1 MRIVLDGE
9 NISAN
14 NIPIYE
20 AIKILQSIQNMASLI
35 NEINEK
41 GPYANLK
48 PSQLNPKK
56 VTLAVTSISP
66 GCAVLNVEPFN
77 PQLGLVGVK
86 SNSQQVLEQM
96 EKLFV
101 SISENNSDSVISMF
115 PYSEQR
121 ESVLKQVK
129 YMLHTDSVS
138 VGILTSDD
146 KDITFGKEWEDL
158 IYSLSR
164 VEKEVFRARVIGFL
178 NVVDSRRFRGEIR
191 TGDYYISFKDPII
204 GEKLQQYYN
213 KSVYIEGEFQ
223 LTTFKKK
230 GLILV
235 GINNIRELLDR
246 IEVNEL
252 QYKDKVYVFTK
263 PLGIT
268 TSKLEDGT
276 YEVAAPEIKVRGY
289 GKHFEDALL
298 DLKEIFANAYYLI
311 KYSGEPISRE
321 SRSIVEFINKH
332 CCEVKPFGC

>member
-20 AIKILQSIQNMASLI
+20 AIKILQSIQNMAFLI
-35 NEINEK
+35 NEIDEK

-56 VTLAVTSISP
+56 VALAVTSISP
-66 GCAVLNVEPFN
+66 GCAVLNVEPFS
-77 PQLGLVGVK
+77 PQLSLVGVK
-86 SNSQQVLEQM
+86 SSSHQVLEKM
-96 EKLFV
+96 ERLFA
-101 SISENNSDSVISMF
+101 SISENDSDSVISMF

-121 ESVLKQVK
+121 ESVLKQLK
-129 YMLHTDSVS
+129 YMLHTDSVNVS
-138 VGILTSDD
+138 ILTSDD

-158 IYSLSR
+158 IHSLSR
-164 VEKEVFRARVIGFL
+164 VEKEVFRAKIIGFL
-178 NVVDSRRFRGEIR
+178 NVVDARKYRGEIR
-191 TGDYYISFKDPII
+191 TGDYCISFKDPAV
-204 GEKLQQYYN
+204 GRKLKQYYDKN
-213 KSVYIEGEFQ
+213 VYIEGEFQ
-223 LTTFKKK
+223 FTTFKKK

-235 GINNIRELLDR
+235 EINNIRELLDR

-252 QYKDKVYVFTK
+252 QYKDKVYIFTK

-268 TSKLEDGT
+268 TRMLEDESF
-276 YEVAAPEIKVRGY
+276 EVAAPEIKVRGY
-289 GKHFEDALL
+289 GKNFEDALL

-311 KYSGEPISRE
+311 KYSGEPISRG

-332 CCEVKPFGC
+332 CEVRPFGC

>member
-1 MRIVLDGE
+1 M
-9 NISAN
+9 
-14 NIPIYE
+14 
-20 AIKILQSIQNMASLI
+20 
-35 NEINEK
+35 
-41 GPYANLK
+41 
-48 PSQLNPKK
+48 
-56 VTLAVTSISP
+56 
-66 GCAVLNVEPFN
+66 
-77 PQLGLVGVK
+77 
-86 SNSQQVLEQM
+86 
-96 EKLFV
+96 
-101 SISENNSDSVISMF
+101 
-115 PYSEQR
+115 
-121 ESVLKQVK
+121 
-129 YMLHTDSVS
+129 
-138 VGILTSDD
+138 
-146 KDITFGKEWEDL
+146 
-158 IYSLSR
+158 
-164 VEKEVFRARVIGFL
+164 
-178 NVVDSRRFRGEIR
+178 VDSRRFRGEIR